1 MKTLVILF
9 SGYNRGYELWDVEDE
24 KDAAF
29 RIKRRIEK
37 EGKEASRAWL
47 VSDEQELDVKKIIDD
62 YYNEEARQAREL
74 AAASERRE
82 YERLKKKFEPP
93 ES

>member
-1 MKTLVILF
+1 M
-9 SGYNRGYELWDVEDE
+9 
-24 KDAAF
+24 
-29 RIKRRIEK
+29 
-37 EGKEASRAWL
+37 
-47 VSDEQELDVKKIIDD
+47 SDEQELDVKKIIDD

-74 AAASERRE
+74 AAGSERRE